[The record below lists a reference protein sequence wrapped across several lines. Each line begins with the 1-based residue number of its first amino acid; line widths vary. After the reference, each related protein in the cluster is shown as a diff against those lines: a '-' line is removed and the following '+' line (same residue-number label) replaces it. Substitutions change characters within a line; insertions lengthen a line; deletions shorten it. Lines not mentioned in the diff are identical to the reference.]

1 MSDSKNPYL
10 DLIEDDQPVKHAPAH
25 HELKEPV
32 QAIDTKVEKGLPQTE
47 EVNPYLGLIG
57 DEEIHHDIS
66 GSIPGALAGAATGW
80 LNSGATLRHP
90 LTPSIPVAPSV
101 ADIAKAAGVAKGS
114 GSSGYNWLKNWGN
127 IEKEGFAGGV
137 PEASNAYNR
146 SKSSGKV
153 ISKVEKKFG
162 INPKL
167 SIHGQAAQAEANEAM
182 KLLQEQAAKHAKF
195 AGPLSVLGKVAKF
208 GGAGFGALDAYRRFE
223 EGDKTGAGLAA
234 GATGLGMAFPP
245 VAIPLA
251 AGVGLYDDPKAREKF
266 LKDMQPGGAWQGR
279 MEGRFGLD

>member
-10 DLIEDDQPVKHAPAH
+10 DLLEDDQPVKHKAPS
-25 HELKEPV
+25 HEVLTP
-32 QAIDTKVEKGLPQTE
+32 APQLNAGAGRGFVNPE
-47 EVNPYLGLIG
+47 YSSDNPYLGLIG
-57 DEEIHHDIS
+57 DEEIHHDVT
-66 GSIPGALAGAATGW
+66 GSLPGAVAGAAAGW

-90 LTPSIPVAPSV
+90 LTPSTSVAPSV
-101 ADIAKAAGVAKGS
+101 SAAAQAAEAAKGS

-182 KLLQEQAAKHAKF
+182 KLLQEQAAKYAKF
-195 AGPLSVLGKVAKF
+195 AGPLSVLGKAAKF

-223 EGDKTGAGLAA
+223 EGDKTGAGLTA
-234 GATGLGMAFPP
+234 GATGFGALFPP
-245 VAIPLA
+245 LAIPAA
-251 AGVGLYDDPKAREKF
+251 AGMMLYDNPDMAKYYLQANPSGWEK
-266 LKDMQPGGAWQGR
+266 
-279 MEGRFGLD
+279 LD